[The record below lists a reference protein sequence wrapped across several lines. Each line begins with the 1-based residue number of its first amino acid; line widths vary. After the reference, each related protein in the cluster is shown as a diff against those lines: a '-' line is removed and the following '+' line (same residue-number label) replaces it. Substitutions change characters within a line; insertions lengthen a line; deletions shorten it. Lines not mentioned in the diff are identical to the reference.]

1 MPEQGS
7 YGHFPTNDGDGG
19 SGGDGGTGTSGED
32 EVFGAA
38 MMEVL
43 APFGSGG
50 HVDEVLGASGNDRG
64 WRYWL
69 WKMVVAAGGGGDRII
84 AWQTVVVE

>member
-1 MPEQGS
+1 MVMEFQV
-7 YGHFPTNDGDGG
+7 
-19 SGGDGGTGTSGED
+19 EM
-32 EVFGAA
+32 EVWVPAA
-38 MMEVL
+38 RMKFLVLTMMEVL